1 VLLNKLFSNKHI
13 IPYQEQKVNLIQR
26 IHGHRQS
33 HIHDHNAAHS
43 QDAPFWVRYYDIIV
57 NLITLGRTRAIH
69 RETLSLAG
77 LRPGDSVLD
86 IGCGTGILLLEAE
99 RVVGPDGTVVGLDVQ
114 PAMIKQARRRASDN
128 NSRATFEIAPI
139 DHIPY
144 PDCTFDVAFS
154 TLMYHHLTDTQK
166 REGLVELERVLKP
179 NGRLVLV
186 DINPTRR
193 SILTSLPGHSRLER
207 EDYVRHEV
215 TEGMQAAGFTVIET
229 GAHPSKQLSYAVG
242 QKV

>member
-1 VLLNKLFSNKHI
+1 M
-13 IPYQEQKVNLIQR
+13 NLIQR
-26 IHGHRQS
+26 IHGHGQA
-33 HIHDHNAAHS
+33 HTHDDHADHT
-43 QDAPFWVRYYDIIV
+43 QDAPFWVRYYDIVV
-57 NLITLGRTRAIH
+57 NLITLGRTKAIH

-86 IGCGTGILLLEAE
+86 IGCGTGVLMLEAE
-99 RVVGPDGTVVGLDVQ
+99 RIVGPDGTLVGLDVE

-128 NSRATFEIAPI
+128 NSQATFEIAPI

-144 PDCTFDVAFS
+144 PDGTFDVVFC
-154 TLMYHHLTDTQK
+154 TLVYHHLTDTQK

-193 SILTSLPGHSRLER
+193 SILTSLPGHSQLER
-207 EDYVRHEV
+207 QDYVRHEV
-215 TEGMQAAGFTVIET
+215 TEGMQVAGLTVVET
-229 GAHPSKQLSYAVG
+229 GAHPSKQLSYAIG

>member
-1 VLLNKLFSNKHI
+1 M
-13 IPYQEQKVNLIQR
+13 NLIQR
-26 IHGHRQS
+26 IHGHGQS
-33 HIHDHNAAHS
+33 HAHDHQTAHS
-43 QDAPFWVRYYDIIV
+43 QDAPFWVRYYDIVV

-86 IGCGTGILLLEAE
+86 IGCGTGVLLLEAE
-99 RVVGPDGTVVGLDVQ
+99 RIVGPDGTVVGLDVE
-114 PAMIKQARRRASDN
+114 PAMIKQARRRASDKD
-128 NSRATFEIAPI
+128 SQATFEIAPI
-139 DHIPY
+139 DQIPY
-144 PDCTFDVAFS
+144 PDSSFDVAFS
-154 TLMYHHLTDTQK
+154 TLVYHHLTDTQK

-179 NGRLVLV
+179 DGRLVLV

-193 SILTSLPGHSRLER
+193 SILTSLPGHSQLER

-215 TEGMQAAGFTVIET
+215 TEGMQAAGLTVVET
-229 GAHPSKQLSYAVG
+229 GAHPSKQLSYAIG

>member
-1 VLLNKLFSNKHI
+1 M
-13 IPYQEQKVNLIQR
+13 NLIQR
-26 IHGHRQS
+26 IHGHRQA
-33 HIHDHNAAHS
+33 HAHDEQTAHS
-43 QDAPFWVRYYDIIV
+43 LDAPFWVRYYDIVV

-77 LRPGDSVLD
+77 LRPGNSVLD
-86 IGCGTGILLLEAE
+86 IGCGTGVLLLEAE
-99 RVVGPDGTVVGLDVQ
+99 RMVGPEGTVVGLDVE

-128 NSRATFEIAPI
+128 NSRASFEIAPV
-139 DHIPY
+139 DQIPY
-144 PDCTFDVAFS
+144 PDSTFDVAFS

-166 REGLVELERVLKP
+166 REGLVELERVLVP
-179 NGRLVLV
+179 NGRLILV

-193 SILTSLPGHSRLER
+193 SILTSLPGHSRLDR

-215 TEGMQAAGFTVIET
+215 TEGMQAAGFTVVDT
-229 GAHPSKQLSYAVG
+229 GAHPSKQLSYAIG

>member
-1 VLLNKLFSNKHI
+1 LLLNNLFSNKYI
-13 IPYQEQKVNLIQR
+13 IPHQEQKVNLIQR
-26 IHGHRQS
+26 IHGHGQA
-33 HIHDHNAAHS
+33 HTHDDRAVHS
-43 QDAPFWVRYYDIIV
+43 QDTPFWVRYYDIIV

-99 RVVGPDGTVVGLDVQ
+99 RIVGPEGTAVGLDVQ

-128 NSRATFEIAPI
+128 NSRATFEIAPV

-144 PDCTFDVAFS
+144 PEGTFDVAFS
-154 TLMYHHLTDTQK
+154 SLVYHHLTDTQ
-166 REGLVELERVLKP
+166 RTEGLVEVERVLKP

-207 EDYVRHEV
+207 EDYVRHEA
-215 TEGMQAAGFTVIET
+215 TERMQAAGFAVVEA
-229 GAHPSKQLSYAVG
+229 GAHPSKQLSYAIG

>member
-1 VLLNKLFSNKHI
+1 
-13 IPYQEQKVNLIQR
+13 VNLIQR
-26 IHGHRQS
+26 IHDHRQS
-33 HIHDHNAAHS
+33 HTHDNNAVHS
-43 QDAPFWVRYYDIIV
+43 QDAPFWVRYYDIVV
-57 NLITLGRTRAIH
+57 NLITLGRTKAIH

-86 IGCGTGILLLEAE
+86 IGCGTGVLLLEAE
-99 RVVGPDGTVVGLDVQ
+99 RIVGPDGTVVGLDVE
-114 PAMIKQARRRASDN
+114 PAMIKKAMRRASDN
-128 NSRATFEIAPI
+128 KSQATFEIAPI

-144 PDCTFDVAFS
+144 PDSTFDVAFS

-166 REGLVELERVLKP
+166 TKGLVELERVLKP

-193 SILTSLPGHSRLER
+193 SILTSLPGHSQLKR

-215 TEGMQAAGFTVIET
+215 TERMQAAGFVVVES
-229 GAHPSKQLSYAVG
+229 GAHPSKQLSYSIG